1 MPFGFFI
8 CLLLDRHHRDSR
20 RDHCL
25 CEAAGRGGHALR
37 VAHDLRDPHVLI
49 SLIIG
54 IIGAVLSLVLIGY
67 LILLAL
73 VIWQLFR
80 FVRGLIRAIDGRPIE
95 DPEGWL

>member
-1 MPFGFFI
+1 
-8 CLLLDRHHRDSR
+8 
-20 RDHCL
+20 
-25 CEAAGRGGHALR
+25 
-37 VAHDLRDPHVLI
+37 
-49 SLIIG
+49 
-54 IIGAVLSLVLIGY
+54 VLSLVLIGY